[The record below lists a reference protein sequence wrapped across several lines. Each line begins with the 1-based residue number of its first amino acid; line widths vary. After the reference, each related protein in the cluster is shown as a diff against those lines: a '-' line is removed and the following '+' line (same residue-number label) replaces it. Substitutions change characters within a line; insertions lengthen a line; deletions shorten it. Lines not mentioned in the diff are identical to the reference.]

1 MVSDV
6 LKLGAN
12 ITVLPVLHGSG
23 DFALEVRRLMLSTT
37 FDCVA
42 VPLPPSF
49 QSEVE
54 SAVQWLPNVT
64 VVLQR
69 DPRQFGEQP
78 EFDPDEHDDDDIEER
93 ATYVPIDPCQPVI
106 AALRIA
112 LQEHIPRAF
121 IDIEDENYIPVSASL
136 PDPYALK
143 RVAPDQFA
151 AAVLP
156 AIGPPELDSH
166 QRRIDWMANRLHD
179 LKKSHDSVLF
189 VCSLVDWAWIRD
201 AYQCLAT
208 RPPDPDAP
216 INPARIFSV
225 PTNNLLFPLGELPF
239 ITGCYERARA
249 ELDDDENLSV
259 DGIKG
264 LLLAARDRYQ
274 QEFGRRARP
283 ITPQLLTV
291 LLKYV
296 RNLCLMERRFTPDLY
311 TLVTASQQIAGDQF
325 AIHLAE
331 VARSYPFVD
340 VEEYPELR
348 FGIDRAILPDDT
360 ELRVVSRLPGHP
372 LVWRNCRLQARPDRR
387 QQIKWQKSWNP
398 FGQCSW
404 PPEDVAIERFR
415 THIKDAAMDLIGSD
429 LARTEKF
436 GACMK
441 DGLDIRETL
450 RNWHT
455 GDLYVKEFPPAR
467 GQLDCVVML
476 FDSPADPRDYPWRIT
491 WHAENHD
498 ESTLSLF
505 ATDFTQNVTGPGI
518 ALAQYGGC
526 MFLFPPRPV
535 PDVFH
540 DPQFDFVD
548 TLEERVLAAGLF
560 YSRESHIALLSHAP
574 PGVGWRRLAK
584 KFKKKIVHV
593 PMSRFGAAT
602 IDKLRMFHVLNGQP
616 VRSFAADFI
625 RKP

>member
-436 GACMK
+436 GASMK